1 MRRAENGG
9 RALPAS
15 PGAPPPREAVGA
27 NRPGQKSETLL
38 CSRKQRGGRGEERTD
53 ESPVEGEAGGGG
65 RGGVIEDG
73 IHSRFPV
80 HRLAGSA
87 LR

>member
-1 MRRAENGG
+1 METTQHRSAATARGCWRKLPWSEIRNSSLQPQATG
-9 RALPAS
+9 R
-15 PGAPPPREAVGA
+15 
-27 NRPGQKSETLL
+27 K
-38 CSRKQRGGRGEERTD
+38 GEERTD

>member
-38 CSRKQRGGRGEERTD
+38 CSRKQRGGRGR
-53 ESPVEGEAGGGG
+53 SAPMSRRWKGKPAAEGEEG
-65 RGGVIEDG
+65 R
-73 IHSRFPV
+73 SRMKSIPV

-87 LR
+87 LRCG